1 MQESGETKDAE
12 DLVQRMQD
20 NSFNLESP
28 LNNGTKN

>member
-1 MQESGETKDAE
+1 MQESGETKDDE

-20 NSFNLESP
+20 SPFNLDNP